1 MSKRRYKIV
10 ILKGGRSLERKVSLI
25 SGKRCAKALRENGH
39 DVVEIDIDSRLIE
52 NLILEK
58 PDIVFNALHG
68 GWGEDGTIQG
78 ILEWLEIPYTHSGV
92 LASSLAMNKEKA
104 KRMFQSVRLPVME
117 NLIIEKRKL
126 KVGHPLKPPY
136 VIKPINEGSSMGV
149 IIISDKDKF
158 ISDADFC
165 ELPKVIMVEPYVR
178 GKELTVTVL
187 GNKSL
192 AVTEIIS
199 AGWYDYKAKYGKGG
213 SKHVVPA
220 NIPNIIQEAC
230 KDYALRAHQS
240 IGCRGISRTDF
251 RWDDSHGIE
260 GIFILEI
267 NTQPGM
273 TPTSLVPEQ
282 ASYCGISFLNL
293 CQWIVEDASCCR

>member
-1 MSKRRYKIV
+1 MLV
-10 ILKGGRSLERKVSLI
+10 FILPR
-25 SGKRCAKALRENGH
+25 
-39 DVVEIDIDSRLIE
+39 
-52 NLILEK
+52 
-58 PDIVFNALHG
+58 
-68 GWGEDGTIQG
+68 
-78 ILEWLEIPYTHSGV
+78 
-92 LASSLAMNKEKA
+92 
-104 KRMFQSVRLPVME
+104 
-117 NLIIEKRKL
+117 
-126 KVGHPLKPPY
+126 
-136 VIKPINEGSSMGV
+136 
-149 IIISDKDKF
+149 
-158 ISDADFC
+158 
-165 ELPKVIMVEPYVR
+165 
-178 GKELTVTVL
+178 
-187 GNKSL
+187 NKSL

-251 RWDDSHGIE
+251 RWDDSLGIE